1 MGQQCSHTELF
12 TFGSVML
19 MLSVELCAQGVK
31 SKEGLGDL
39 EKLSVLFAML
49 HFNRLQLE
57 DLKN

>member
-1 MGQQCSHTELF
+1 
-12 TFGSVML
+12 

-31 SKEGLGDL
+31 SKEGPGDL
-39 EKLSVLFAML
+39 EKLSVLIVML